1 LKLYVYNKIN
11 EALPGKIKFKDVEL
25 RVFPPAVNV
34 RNLKDFVIKNKNI
47 VSFREINAEIPLT
60 SLLAKVKTVHLYVL
74 EPKIVFDNTL
84 FKKGKPLFS
93 SKTPKFKIDRI
104 NIIDGEL
111 IYDTPKL
118 YFNLLRFNLKSF
130 PREKNTIYRF
140 TSPHLKIVFP
150 VNREQVK
157 IEGAVQGEFKEQP
170 DSWKISKFY
179 WDTRYVKVNL
189 NGRIYKK
196 GRIVLNAYTHGSARQ
211 ILDPL
216 VKEFSIRD
224 FMYGNARVKRSEKGL
239 MAINGE
245 FYSNHFTCAGEPFK
259 NLKGTINWD
268 NRSNRIISNSS
279 FYDDRFQTM
288 LRVEVKKK
296 KVNIF
301 ARNASAARLTRMIK
315 INETVPIGGLLK
327 EGRFSINRNIVNG
340 TVHLEKDPDMSA
352 DFNPAQFNG
361 AGQVDFTYH
370 SKKKSVLFS
379 TPGLKTEFGKITALK
394 GNHTPR
400 EKTQLDL
407 YFKGSIN
414 ESAFLDKYTGFYIGL
429 SLKDWKL
436 RKGNGTVEAHVQKLN
451 GDYFVEGDLLL
462 RDFYTCGE
470 KLDTLKGHIVTE
482 RNITRGTFTA
492 VDKGLEGEA
501 DLFLDSREKE
511 YRIRFANLNGEA
523 KKLIN
528 ILELDLELKGRMKGD
543 FVYTSDFAAADPFL
557 QGKFR
562 ADKINFY
569 DFDLENFSTDLEYR
583 ENSRAIT
590 LKNVKARYMSGTGS
604 AEVYI
609 NNSTEQFKVDGKI
622 LNIDLQ
628 RMNNQFT
635 GSGNLFFSG
644 QGAFNRDPITM
655 TYQSGDIYFYP
666 DRSFTMDGKGDILTD
681 FSDYRLE
688 ARGFIRS
695 GPSASPFTVRLSQS
709 DSRYSGDFHADITD
723 IDLLI
728 PWGDN
733 KGKINL
739 DGQIIT
745 RSDGVL
751 GAEGHADFKGEYLS
765 FPNFPHTLDDF
776 SGDLIFKDLDFNL
789 RSLRGTIGDGPVEA
803 RGYLNI
809 KNNRV
814 DQLFLGL
821 TGKRMNV
828 YLIDRSGFTMDAD
841 LTLRLVDEKLLLSGE
856 LNALAG
862 IWEREVDEE
871 VSFYTNPDLS
881 ESGTTLL
888 DMLVYDLKLV
898 GKENMVV
905 RNSLVELRGSFNLHL
920 TGNVD
925 FPLLTGVIE
934 SRDGYLFF
942 SGKKFDLV
950 KGKVIFNNKFTLDP
964 LVNIEAE
971 AFIKNYRIRFNV
983 TGLASKLKPGL
994 QSSPPLPPRD
1004 ILTLIAVGELFRR
1017 PTSTE
1022 LSSQIGTGT
1031 TDLIA
1036 SELTEQIKKR
1046 TKKIFGDYLLRIDPN
1061 ISGLTGASLEDTSR
1075 LIVGKEIAKDFLVV
1089 YSTNFSTQRQQVV
1102 YVHYQL
1108 THSIS
1113 LIGMRNEEGRLSIE
1127 LRFRKRR

>member
-1 LKLYVYNKIN
+1 MKLYVYNKIN

-25 RVFPPAVNV
+25 RVFPLAVNI
-34 RNLKDFVIKNKNI
+34 RNLKDFIIKNKNI

-60 SLLAKVKTVHLYVL
+60 SLLSKVKTVNLYVL

-130 PREKNTIYRF
+130 PQEKRSIYHF
-140 TSPHLKIVFP
+140 TSPHLKVVFP
-150 VNREQVK
+150 LSGKQVK
-157 IEGAVQGEFKEQP
+157 IEGAVQGEFKEQRN
-170 DSWKISKFY
+170 SWKISKFY
-179 WDTRYVKVNL
+179 WETRYARVNL

-196 GRIVLNAYTHGSARQ
+196 GRIVLNAYTQGSARQ

-216 VKEFSIRD
+216 INQFSIRD
-224 FMYGNARVKRSEKGL
+224 FMYGNAKLKRSEKGL
-239 MAINGE
+239 VSINGK

-259 NLKGTINWD
+259 NLNGTIRWD
-268 NRSNRIISNSS
+268 NRSNRIILNSS
-279 FYDDRFQTM
+279 FYDDRFQT
-288 LRVEVKKK
+288 RIGVEVKRKM
-296 KVNIF
+296 VNIS

-315 INETVPIGGLLK
+315 INESVPIGGFLK
-327 EGRFSINRNIVNG
+327 EGQFSIKRNIVKG
-340 TVHLEKDPDMSA
+340 TVLLEKDPDMSA
-352 DFNPAQFNG
+352 DINPAEFNG
-361 AGQVDFTYH
+361 AGQVDFTYD

-379 TPGLKTEFGKITALK
+379 TPGLQTEFGKLTALK
-394 GNHTPR
+394 GSHTPK
-400 EKTQLDL
+400 EKTQLNL

-414 ESAFLDKYTGFYIGL
+414 ECAFLDKYTDFYIGL

-436 RKGNGTVEAHVQKLN
+436 RKGNGTVEAHVQKIN
-451 GDYFVEGDLLL
+451 NDYFVEGDLLL
-462 RDFYTCGE
+462 RNFYTCGE
-470 KLDTLKGHIVTE
+470 KLDTLKGHISTK
-482 RNITRGTFTA
+482 RNITRGTFTV
-492 VDKGLEGEA
+492 VDKNLEGEA
-501 DLFLDSREKE
+501 DLFLDSQKE
-511 YRIRFANLNGEA
+511 DYRIQFTNLSGEA

-528 ILELDLELKGRMKGD
+528 ILELDLELGGRMKGD
-543 FVYTSDFAAADPFL
+543 FVYTSDFAATAPLL

-562 ADKINFY
+562 ADRINFY

-583 ENSRAIT
+583 ENSQAVT
-590 LKNVKARYMSGTGS
+590 LKNVKAQYMSGTGN
-604 AEVYI
+604 ADVYI
-609 NNSTEQFKVDGKI
+609 NYSTEQFKVNGKV

-628 RMNNQFT
+628 RMNDQFT
-635 GSGNLFFSG
+635 GKWNLFFSG
-644 QGAFNRDPITM
+644 QGAFNRDPITL
-655 TYQSGDIYFYP
+655 TYQSGDIHFYP
-666 DRSFTMDGKGDILTD
+666 DQSFTVDGKGDILTD

-688 ARGFIRS
+688 TRGHIRS
-695 GPSASPFTVRLSQS
+695 GSASSPVTVRLNQF
-709 DSRYSGDFHADITD
+709 DSRYNGDFHADITD
-723 IDLLI
+723 INLLI

-733 KGKINL
+733 KGEINL

-745 RSDGVL
+745 RSDGAF

-765 FPNFPHTLDDF
+765 FPNFPHTLDNF

-789 RSLRGTIGDGPVEA
+789 RSLKGTIGDGPVEA

-821 TGKRMNV
+821 TGKSMNV

-841 LTLRLVDEKLLLSGE
+841 LTLRYVNEKLLLSGE

-862 IWEREVDEE
+862 IWEREVDED

-881 ESGTTLL
+881 ESGTTLM
-888 DMLVYDLKLV
+888 DMLAYDLKLV
-898 GKENMVV
+898 GKDNMQV

-934 SRDGYLFF
+934 SRDGHVLF

-983 TGLASKLKPGL
+983 TGLSSKLKPEF

-1036 SELTEQIKKR
+1036 SQLTEQIKKR

-1061 ISGLTGASLEDTSR
+1061 ISGLAGASLEDTSR

-1108 THSIS
+1108 TPSIS
-1113 LIGMRNEEGRLSIE
+1113 LIGMRNEEGRLSID